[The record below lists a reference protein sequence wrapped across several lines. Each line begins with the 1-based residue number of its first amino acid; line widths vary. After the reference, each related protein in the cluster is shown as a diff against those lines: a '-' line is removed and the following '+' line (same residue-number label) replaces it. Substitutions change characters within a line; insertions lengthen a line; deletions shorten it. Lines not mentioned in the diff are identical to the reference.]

1 MNETNM
7 CWCGDVERQ
16 WLGPKKKKNSLT
28 NSCNQPGEE
37 VSCKEQGAGSTVQ
50 GSSLEVLTSYCYGW
64 NKVGVSMIRKRFIA
78 SAQGRVSLL
87 KPFKLVTGVPVDER
101 HNYVVTKDRPR
112 HVPSTQMH
120 VSCLP
125 Y

>member
-1 MNETNM
+1 MFGA
-7 CWCGDVERQ
+7 WPRG
-16 WLGPKKKKNSLT
+16 GP
-28 NSCNQPGEE
+28 
-37 VSCKEQGAGSTVQ
+37 GAGKRLATPATAETE
-50 GSSLEVLTSYCYGW
+50 GRRRPGRFWRPSLPREALDRRRRALEATGPAAT
-64 NKVGVSMIRKRFIA
+64 RKRFIA

-112 HVPSTQMH
+112 RVPSTQMR

-125 Y
+125 